1 LQNFIHE
8 QNTTMFKRLLAE
20 EPDMERRRRDMILNL
35 LEDAEAKQRQFAS
48 LRPATIQTHNFPLN
62 RET

>member
-1 LQNFIHE
+1 MQDFIHE
-8 QNTTMFKRLLAE
+8 QNMPMFKRLLAE
-20 EPDMERRRRDMILNL
+20 EPGMERRRRELIMRL

-48 LRPATIQTHNFPLN
+48 LEPATVQTHNFPLN

>member
-1 LQNFIHE
+1 MQNFIHE
-8 QNTTMFKRLLAE
+8 QNMTMFKRLLAE
-20 EPDMERRRRDMILNL
+20 EPDMEQRRRELIVRL

-48 LRPATIQTHNFPLN
+48 LRPVTIQTHNFPLN